1 MLPDDGDIV
10 LRGAVTMPIP
20 LLTAS
25 ARFESSAKRDEND
38 GFLAHSAVP
47 LFDIFCIIC

>member
-38 GFLAHSAVP
+38 GFLCAHAVP

>member
-20 LLTAS
+20 LLTTS
-25 ARFESSAKRDEND
+25 ARLERDAKRDEND
-38 GFLAHSAVP
+38 GFIAHSTVR
-47 LFDIFCIIC
+47 LIDILCIIC

>member
-38 GFLAHSAVP
+38 GFLAHTGAR
-47 LFDIFCIIC
+47 LIDIFCIIC